1 MEGPR
6 GLKPGEMDSLAE
18 LLDLVFRKNSASSL
32 SEDLPQLLSDENRD
46 HLRIIADGGRVV
58 SHVGYMLRDVSI
70 LGCTPTV
77 GCIGGVATHPDYR
90 GKGLATRVLHNAF
103 ERLRDEGADFVIISG
118 GRGLYLRNGAAPVG
132 RRYEEKIGYEHLK
145 EFDVSGMEVREIK
158 NKEDIPPVADL
169 YEGEPVR
176 FVRPLEDWHFF
187 LKSHMCMNEPSNL
200 FIMCAKGVSAYAVVT
215 EKPIEGCIK
224 VTEFAGDRRLL
235 LGGLFELARERG
247 ADGAH
252 LSVMDW
258 DNSML
263 DLLRKQGCEEK
274 AMNMPGTTRI
284 INFPQLI
291 EKLKPRFETLRVSA
305 SEEDDDLILN
315 VGEDT
320 FTYDIAAAAQLIF
333 SEKNVPSILK
343 DALPVPIPWYGLT
356 YA

>member
-6 GLKPGEMDSLAE
+6 GLKSGEMDSLFE
-18 LLDLVFRKNSASSL
+18 LLDLVFRSG
-32 SEDLPQLLSDENRD
+32 SEGSMATDSPQFLNEKNRD
-46 HLRIIADGGRVV
+46 RLRVIADGDKIV
-58 SHVGYMLRDVSI
+58 SHVGYILRDVAI
-70 LGCTPTV
+70 FECTMTA
-77 GCIGGVATHPDYR
+77 GCIGAVATHPDYR
-90 GKGLATRVLHNAF
+90 GKGLASRALHDAL
-103 ERLRDEGADFVIISG
+103 EHLRAEGADFVIISG

-132 RRYEEKIGYEHLK
+132 RCYEMKIGYEHLK
-145 EFDVSGMEVREIK
+145 EFNVSAMEVRQIE

-187 LKSHMCMNEPSNL
+187 LKSHKCMNGPANL
-200 FIMCAKGVSAYAVVT
+200 FIMCAEGVSAYAVAS
-215 EKPIEGCIK
+215 EKPVEGCIK

-247 ADGAH
+247 EDGAH

-258 DNSML
+258 DDSML

-274 AMNMPGTTRI
+274 AMDMPGTTRI

-291 EKLKPRFETLRVSA
+291 EKLKPRFESLRISA
-305 SEEDDDLILN
+305 SEKNGDLLLA

-333 SEKNVPSILK
+333 RGKNVPNALK
-343 DALPVPIPWYGLT
+343 DTLPIPIPWYGIN
-356 YA
+356 YV